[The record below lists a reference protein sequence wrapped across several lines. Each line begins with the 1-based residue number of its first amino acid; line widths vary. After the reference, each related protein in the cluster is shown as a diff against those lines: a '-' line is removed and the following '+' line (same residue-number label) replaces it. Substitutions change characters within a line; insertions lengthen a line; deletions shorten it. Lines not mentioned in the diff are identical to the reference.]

1 MTTSI
6 RSNIKGIIFLFI
18 FYTSYYVH
26 YIVIRLLM
34 LSFLF
39 YSIIDISKLWRVNMK
54 FFYEGINKFMYKH
67 PFIKSCVYFASKFC
81 PWMVA
86 IFYSLFLLKI
96 VIESQTGFYLLF
108 IKPFVVLLITV
119 LLRIL
124 IDRPRPIQKYDLKPI
139 DDKKRIG
146 HSFPSIHTSLAISIA
161 LTVIARG
168 PNMGLLLSALA
179 ITITCTRLL
188 TGVHYLTDI
197 LASILIALAIYMI

>member
-1 MTTSI
+1 MI
-6 RSNIKGIIFLFI
+6 L
-18 FYTSYYVH
+18 
-26 YIVIRLLM
+26 
-34 LSFLF
+34 
-39 YSIIDISKLWRVNMK
+39 
-54 FFYEGINKFMYKH
+54 
-67 PFIKSCVYFASKFC
+67 
-81 PWMVA
+81 
-86 IFYSLFLLKI
+86 
-96 VIESQTGFYLLF
+96 SQTCFYLLF
-108 IKPFVVLLITV
+108 INPLIDSSITDPH
-119 LLRIL
+119 RIL

>member
-1 MTTSI
+1 
-6 RSNIKGIIFLFI
+6 
-18 FYTSYYVH
+18 
-26 YIVIRLLM
+26 
-34 LSFLF
+34 
-39 YSIIDISKLWRVNMK
+39 MK

-124 IDRPRPIQKYDLKPI
+124 IDRPHPIQKYDLKPI

-146 HSFPSIHTSLAISIA
+146 IHTSLAISIA

>member
-1 MTTSI
+1 
-6 RSNIKGIIFLFI
+6 
-18 FYTSYYVH
+18 
-26 YIVIRLLM
+26 
-34 LSFLF
+34 
-39 YSIIDISKLWRVNMK
+39 MK
-54 FFYEGINKFMYKH
+54 FFYEGINKLMYKH

-96 VIESQTGFYLLF
+96 VIESQTVFYLLF

-197 LASILIALAIYMI
+197 LASILIALAIYII

>member
-1 MTTSI
+1 
-6 RSNIKGIIFLFI
+6 
-18 FYTSYYVH
+18 
-26 YIVIRLLM
+26 
-34 LSFLF
+34 
-39 YSIIDISKLWRVNMK
+39 MK

-124 IDRPRPIQKYDLKPI
+124 IDRPRPIQKYDLKPMMI
-139 DDKKRIG
+139 KKE
-146 HSFPSIHTSLAISIA
+146 
-161 LTVIARG
+161 
-168 PNMGLLLSALA
+168 
-179 ITITCTRLL
+179 
-188 TGVHYLTDI
+188 
-197 LASILIALAIYMI
+197 

>member
-1 MTTSI
+1 M
-6 RSNIKGIIFLFI
+6 
-18 FYTSYYVH
+18 FYSSFTPRIMFH
-26 YIVIRLLM
+26 YNVIQLLM
-34 LSFLF
+34 LSFIF
-39 YSIIDISKLWRVNMK
+39 YSIIDIAKLWRVIMK

-96 VIESQTGFYLLF
+96 VLESQTGFYLLF
-108 IKPFVVLLITV
+108 IKPFTVLLITV

-124 IDRPRPIQKYDLKPI
+124 VDRPRPVQKYNIQPI
-139 DDKKRIG
+139 DDKERIG

-179 ITITCTRLL
+179 VTITCTRLL

-197 LASILIALAIYMI
+197 LASILIALAIYII